1 LEIKT
6 QETIIPTLLL
16 IRREESP
23 FFLTLMKQIYLTFIT
38 LFSIQLAY
46 SQAFVQGGSI
56 MYGRGREKE
65 DSLNPTFSATNFNYF
80 AKLKLT
86 KRFYLKSNLGIAR
99 YVSKTE
105 VYPQLTVI
113 NNQLNNFETLTYDAF
128 SKATFTPL
136 TLGVGIDLKLKNLA
150 IGFNLQQGFGFRR
163 SNFERWK
170 SKVER
175 ETFTN
180 SSGITDNKYN
190 VLIYNNPKNI
200 YANAFSYSIDIEYS
214 FKRMGIKYSYLV
226 ASDKPISQFGI
237 TYSLKYDWKTVS
249 E

>member
-1 LEIKT
+1 
-6 QETIIPTLLL
+6 
-16 IRREESP
+16 
-23 FFLTLMKQIYLTFIT
+23 MKPIFLTFIT
-38 LFSIQLAY
+38 LFTLQFAY
-46 SQAFVQGGSI
+46 SQAFIQGGSI
-56 MYGRGREKE
+56 MYGRGRDKE
-65 DSLNPTFSATNFNYF
+65 DTTNPTFIATNLNYF

-86 KRFYLKSNLGIAR
+86 KRIYLKSNLGIAR
-99 YVSKTE
+99 YTSKSN
-105 VYPQLTVI
+105 VYPQLLVF
-113 NNQLNNFETLTYDAF
+113 NNQINDYETLTYDAF

-163 SNFERWK
+163 SNFERWI
-170 SKVER
+170 SDVEM

-180 SSGITDNKYN
+180 SSGITDNKYYVFN
-190 VLIYNNPKNI
+190 YYNPKNI
-200 YANAFSYSIDIEYS
+200 YANAFSYSFDIEYT
-214 FKRMGIKYSYLV
+214 FKRLGFKYSYLV